1 MFLGMEFSYIYPLWT
16 VDDLPRGTV
25 GKHFRRV
32 QASSNSFM
40 RTGPEELKGKYR
52 LQTI

>member
-1 MFLGMEFSYIYPLWT
+1 MGFSNIYPLWT

-25 GKHFRRV
+25 SKHFRIV
-32 QASSNSFM
+32 HASSNSFM
-40 RTGPEELKGKYR
+40 RIEGETLEGKYR